1 MKQFR
6 DRVPMLNH
14 CNPLAQQFFE
24 LRKLERVSY
33 EDLAKRSG
41 VAMGTMWS
49 WRTRFNPLV
58 PIFAAALNAMGY
70 ELVIRRRREDE

>member
-6 DRVPMLNH
+6 ERVPNLRH
-14 CNPLAQQFFE
+14 CNPLAQQFYE
-24 LRKLERVSY
+24 LRKHEQISY

-58 PIFAAALNAMGY
+58 PVFTAVLNAMGY
-70 ELVIRRRREDE
+70 ELVIRRRDDE